1 MTSLASNDLKKIVPD
16 IDLMS
21 PRTRCEKLVIYFTKE
36 LAAKNIKPISLFKM
50 ADTSNSGTVNVSALE
65 AAFKKIFQALKLEI
79 IQELMQAF
87 TNNLNSD
94 QIKREDFEAVF
105 QDELVV
111 GKNTVLAQTTKE
123 EKKADA

>member
-1 MTSLASNDLKKIVPD
+1 
-16 IDLMS
+16 
-21 PRTRCEKLVIYFTKE
+21 
-36 LAAKNIKPISLFKM
+36 M

-111 GKNTVLAQTTKE
+111 GKNNVLAQTTKE

>member
-1 MTSLASNDLKKIVPD
+1 MTNLASNDLKKIVPD

-21 PRTRCEKLVIYFTKE
+21 PRTRCEKLVIYFAKE

-94 QIKREDFEAVF
+94 
-105 QDELVV
+105 
-111 GKNTVLAQTTKE
+111 
-123 EKKADA
+123 